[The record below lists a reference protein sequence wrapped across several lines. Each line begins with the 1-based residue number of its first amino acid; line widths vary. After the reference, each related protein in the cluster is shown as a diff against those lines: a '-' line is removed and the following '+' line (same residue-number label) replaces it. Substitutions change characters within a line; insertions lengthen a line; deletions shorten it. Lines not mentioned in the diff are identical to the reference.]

1 MLSRQFLHE
10 RLLSR
15 NKASSIKSLK
25 TQTQSLSFQ
34 GFFKVMPVEAII
46 DKKGN
51 NAHYAHIRPAWDYDT
66 GRSKNKETL
75 L

>member
-1 MLSRQFLHE
+1 
-10 RLLSR
+10 
-15 NKASSIKSLK
+15 
-25 TQTQSLSFQ
+25 
-34 GFFKVMPVEAII
+34 MPVEAII